1 MSDTY
6 PKTGKK
12 QTQGVGKGGKGD
24 VERASPAHTPCS
36 GRVSALRAASHPFPR
51 ILKSSLPQGSRH
63 LSLSRP
69 EPTAAGAGECGY
81 RGGLG
86 VRWGWTPSKSGPG
99 LSGRAGVGLEP
110 VVEQGGPR

>member
-36 GRVSALRAASHPFPR
+36 GWVSALRAASHPFPR
-51 ILKSSLPQGSRH
+51 ILKSSLPQGPGH

-69 EPTAAGAGECGY
+69 ETTAAGAGECGY

-86 VRWGWTPSKSGPG
+86 VRWGG
-99 LSGRAGVGLEP
+99 LPVRAA
-110 VVEQGGPR
+110 QGCRGGQG